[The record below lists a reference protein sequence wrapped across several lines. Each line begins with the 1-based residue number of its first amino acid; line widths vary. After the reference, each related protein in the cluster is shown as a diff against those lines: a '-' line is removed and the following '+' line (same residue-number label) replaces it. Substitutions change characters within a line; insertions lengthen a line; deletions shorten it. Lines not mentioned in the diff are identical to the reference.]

1 MLFVK
6 ILKLRFNLFSGHF
19 CLKQSSLMSGL
30 CKNSKAGYAPAK
42 LHGEVD
48 QVVNVQNYYAWSVSS
63 QVY

>member
-6 ILKLRFNLFSGHF
+6 ILKPRIILCSGHF

-30 CKNSKAGYAPAK
+30 CKNSKTGYAPAQ

-48 QVVNVQNYYAWSVSS
+48 QVVNVQNYYA
-63 QVY
+63 

>member
-6 ILKLRFNLFSGHF
+6 ILKLRIILCSGHF

-30 CKNSKAGYAPAK
+30 CKNSKTGYAPAQ

-48 QVVNVQNYYAWSVSS
+48 QVVNVQNYYA
-63 QVY
+63 